1 MTHSILNRRDGHDPL
16 LLDAALSAADRG
28 WPVFP
33 LRPGD
38 KRPAGH
44 AEARCPGT
52 GRCSAGHRTPE
63 QRATTDADTIAAA
76 WAAAPYNIGI
86 ATGPAG
92 LLVVD
97 LDVPKDITDTA
108 PPEWEGVADGLD
120 VFAALCEKAGER
132 LPTETYTVRT
142 RRGGQH
148 LYFTVPE
155 GKTLR
160 SGAGVLGWKV
170 DTRAWGGYVV
180 AAGSEVQGRSYEVI
194 HDAPP
199 ISLPAWLSDLLT
211 TSPAPAPMAIETLAA
226 RMRHASAYTAA
237 AVRGEL
243 EKVLAAREGG
253 RNRALYFAAYALARF
268 IRLGDLTEGEAE
280 AELASAGLAVGL
292 QAGECRAAIQSGFR
306 RGGAPS
312 GRPVAQRPTAN
323 STVGASKDVARQGV
337 ISVLGSDSQEGRT
350 AA

>member
-1 MTHSILNRRDGHDPL
+1 MTPTPTPAL
-16 LLDAALSAADRG
+16 LAAALTAAGRG

-52 GRCSAGHRTPE
+52 GRCTDGHRTPE
-63 QRATTDADTIAAA
+63 QRATLDPDVLAAA
-76 WAAAPYNIGI
+76 WGTAPYNIGI

-97 LDVPKDITDTA
+97 LDVPKDDNDTSPEEWAGVTD
-108 PPEWEGVADGLD
+108 GMD
-120 VFAALCEKAGER
+120 VFAVLCEQAGER

-142 RRGGQH
+142 RRGGLH
-148 LYFTVPE
+148 LYFTAPE

-160 SGAGVLGWKV
+160 SGAGALGWKV
-170 DTRAWGGYVV
+170 DTRAWGGYVL
-180 AAGSEVQGRSYEVI
+180 AAGSTMNGRTYEIV

-199 ISLPAWLSDLLT
+199 LPLPAWLSDALT
-211 TSPAPAPMAIETLAA
+211 PLPASAPMPIETLSAH
-226 RMRHASAYTAA
+226 MRHASAYVAT

-243 EKVLAAREGG
+243 EKVQSARQGG

-268 IRLGDLTEGEAE
+268 IRRGDLNESAAD
-280 AELASAGLAVGL
+280 AELTAAGLTAGL
-292 QAGECRAAIQSGFR
+292 SPGECRTAIASGFR
-306 RGGAPS
+306 RGGAS
-312 GRPVAQRPTAN
+312 EGAN
-323 STVGASKDVARQGV
+323 
-337 ISVLGSDSQEGRT
+337 